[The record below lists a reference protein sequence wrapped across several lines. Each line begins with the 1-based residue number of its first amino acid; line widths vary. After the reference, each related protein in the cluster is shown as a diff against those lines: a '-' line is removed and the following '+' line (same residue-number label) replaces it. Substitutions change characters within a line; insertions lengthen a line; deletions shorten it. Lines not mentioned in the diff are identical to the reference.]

1 MKESNAALLEIEKS
15 YDSRHKYDVNASSS
29 NTTTHNLYSLP
40 FKYKEA
46 TDEALVSLYVNN
58 QDEEA
63 FNQIVERYKD
73 IIMGFSMKL
82 IRNMQDA
89 EEIRQDIFLI
99 LITKL
104 HTYKGNSKFST
115 WLYRVTLNTC
125 YKYLNDTKKRK
136 NKEVNLNEALF
147 NQATSCPQWNTK
159 PDEIVEYQER
169 MKVIDC
175 AVNQLTQINREIFSL
190 KDINGFSNAE
200 VGKLTGLSLSA
211 VKSRVLRTRLTL
223 KDKISDYF
231 TAKYD

>member
-1 MKESNAALLEIEKS
+1 MKESNTALLEIEES
-15 YDSRHKYDVNASSS
+15 YDSRHKHDVNESS
-29 NTTTHNLYSLP
+29 NNTTAHNLYSLP

-63 FNQIVERYKD
+63 FNQIVEKYKD

-89 EEIRQDIFLI
+89 EEIRQDVFLI

-125 YKYLNDTKKRK
+125 YKYLNHTKKRT
-136 NKEVNLNEALF
+136 NKEVNLDETLLS
-147 NQATSCPQWNTK
+147 QATLCPQWKTK

-169 MKVIDC
+169 MKVIDG
-175 AVNQLTQINREIFSL
+175 AVNELTQSNREIFSL
-190 KDINGFSNAE
+190 KDIHGFSNAE
-200 VGKLTGLSLSA
+200 IGKLTGLSLSA
-211 VKSRVLRTRLTL
+211 VKSRVLRTRLSL
-223 KDKISDYF
+223 KEKISDYF
-231 TAKYD
+231 SG